1 MDFYGTIDGV
11 KVYFAC
17 SSLNLKD
24 SISSYLSVVKY
35 IKKLQHRI
43 PNDWLSRVKREYK
56 KGIVDKEE
64 DRVKLQEEG
73 IRAVENCDV
82 LIAEVSYPSGSVGFQ
97 IALALSLKKQ
107 VLCLYSTE
115 FGEKSPPQ
123 IIKARD
129 SANIHIFS
137 YDKKNLLE
145 ILEQFFKKYK
155 GRKYIKFNFIISSEI
170 EDYLNWI
177 SRNGELSKS
186 RILRKKVIED
196 IVKKDKK
203 YHEFLIKAP

>member
-1 MDFYGTIDGV
+1 MLKSTNRKCYRCPLPEHSVDFYGTIDGV

-137 YDKKNLLE
+137 YRYLWWVYSGRGGY
-145 ILEQFFKKYK
+145 FFT
-155 GRKYIKFNFIISSEI
+155 RWPCS
-170 EDYLNWI
+170 
-177 SRNGELSKS
+177 
-186 RILRKKVIED
+186 
-196 IVKKDKK
+196 
-203 YHEFLIKAP
+203 